1 MSQNN
6 NTGGYSDP
14 DLGDYAQ
21 PYEDTI
27 VASFN
32 YVEDYLRE
40 EAQGND
46 GVAHVQDLDSEDED
60 SENDDN
66 EDGDHEDGNHEDDDN
81 YNEKFDEADFHHE
94 DVGLNDINLGFDI
107 GNNLFPSPPAIV
119 ESTPTDGI
127 KGEDDEELFG
137 KSPKASDASQGAPTP
152 AAPSDMSALTFP
164 KTDPVIAASHPH
176 QAPEPSSSQPTFTLS
191 LDPSEVPDFIKE
203 EPGLAESDYTSLL
216 PPAGPDYSLPPIDP
230 LIASEVPNAGQPSAP
245 TRVSDPQPYLPTPGI
260 STGPNFHSFVPPQEQ
275 IPEPAL
281 AVPNN
286 DFFYPRRVDNILPDT
301 TNSNTGQYPLGPLLG
316 QGNGISQA
324 TRGQGGYGDHYQ
336 YNSQPYN
343 NSAHPMSLA
352 QRAAQQ
358 RFVAAEASRYRHS
371 MGPQPPGYPLPLPQ
385 DVTPPMNLEDIRRLP
400 PINLPPPVPNH
411 AAYPPQRDLLAPQ
424 DYPHPLNRGRISHRR
439 SRKASS
445 NNDSQ
450 RFYVRAPRIPSWGP
464 LVPGPRQP
472 EPVFRYYKHFA
483 ELRPALT
490 FTADQLV
497 TFFLGIGHPLPGRR
511 LTLWIQNVAAQSNDR
526 YANRGASTKCR
537 YKNCPA
543 KQNTIFKGFFR
554 IAFDEFSDMTGETL
568 DPMHNAGYMHL
579 HCFEKLFDLGYLIH
593 HGAARLGFRILPD
606 RRIFNHETRNAASLT
621 RDHGDMIHA
630 YDDWVAGQRAR
641 ADYIESVNA
650 SPQTR
655 KIYTGIEPMP
665 HMIPPHSQRL
675 GYKLVEKHL
684 SLQVKGRAATRDNR
698 GGPHIGIH
706 MGDLDLLMH
715 LKRRA
720 KQSRRPTLMETQQ
733 ETQQGTQQATAS
745 TSVTYA
751 TSLAQGAGQ
760 KRAYDYD
767 NGEGSSSAAEQRP
780 AQRLRVDGDTQQAQY
795 EPPTTRGTKRAIDDL
810 ESSTSPDSSK
820 RARDASYQ
828 TPDFLNPE
836 NFYDLFPMDSL
847 EGDSINV
854 AFDENDALFDTSSY
868 VPGDGDEPEMGYT
881 QPQPNW
887 YNQQQPSSTTT
898 PPTTTTAIATTTTT
912 TTPTPAY
919 PRTRARSREESIS
932 IINQL
937 TPHHLTRSSAHA
949 IQSQLEAQPAHVR
962 EQVLAAV
969 PAEYAALVQP
979 QSQAQSQEQDVSGLP
994 YVMQKATS
1002 DPSLPGIG
1010 LPALTEDPVGG
1021 KPDRWAVSGDGS
1033 PQQLQPAK
1041 N

>member
-14 DLGDYAQ
+14 DLGDYTQ
-21 PYEDTI
+21 GYEDATI

-32 YVEDYLRE
+32 LVEDYLRE
-40 EAQGND
+40 EAAGNHD
-46 GVAHVQDLDSEDED
+46 VIHVRDIDSEDDD
-60 SENDDN
+60 SEDDDN
-66 EDGDHEDGNHEDDDN
+66 KDGDHEDDDN
-81 YNEKFDEADFHHE
+81 YNEMKFDGADFHHE
-94 DVGLNDINLGFDI
+94 DAGLNDINLGFDI

-119 ESTPTDGI
+119 ESPPTDGI

-137 KSPKASDASQGAPTP
+137 KSPIASDASQGAPTP
-152 AAPSDMSALTFP
+152 AVPSDMSTLAFP
-164 KTDPVIAASHPH
+164 QTDPVIAASHPP
-176 QAPEPSSSQPTFTLS
+176 QAPEPSSSQPTLTLPQ
-191 LDPSEVPDFIKE
+191 LDPAEVPDFIKE
-203 EPGLAESDYTSLL
+203 EPGLTEPDYTSLL
-216 PPAGPDYSLPPIDP
+216 PIDP
-230 LIASEVPNAGQPSAP
+230 LIASEASNASQPSAP
-245 TRVSDPQPYLPTPGI
+245 ARVPDPQSYLPAPEI
-260 STGPNFHSFVPPQEQ
+260 STGPSFQSFVPPQEQ

-286 DFFYPRRVDNILPDT
+286 EFFYPCRVDNDT
-301 TNSNTGQYPLGPLLG
+301 TNSNQGQYPLGPLLG
-316 QGNGISQA
+316 QGNGTSPDDKRAGRLRRPIPVQ
-324 TRGQGGYGDHYQ
+324 QP
-336 YNSQPYN
+336 NPYN
-343 NSAHPMSLA
+343 NSAYPMPLA
-352 QRAAQQ
+352 QCAVGQYDAYSNTQAHQ
-358 RFVAAEASRYRHS
+358 RFIPSEASRYRQS
-371 MGPQPPGYPLPLPQ
+371 MGPQNPGYRLPLPQ
-385 DVTPPMNLEDIRRLP
+385 NATPPMNLEDIRRLP
-400 PINLPPPVPNH
+400 PINLPLPVSNH
-411 AAYPPQRDLLAPQ
+411 AAYPPQRDPLAPQ
-424 DYPHPLNRGRISHRR
+424 DQPHPLNRGRISHRR

-450 RFYVRAPRIPSWGP
+450 RFYVRPPRIPAWGP

-472 EPVFRYYKHFA
+472 EPVFRYYKHYA

-497 TFFLGIGHPLPGRR
+497 TFFLGIGHPNPGRR

-543 KQNTIFKGFFR
+543 KQNTILKGFFR
-554 IAFDEFSDMTGETL
+554 IAFDEFSDMTGDTL

-593 HGAARLGFRILPD
+593 YGATRLGFRILPD

-621 RDHGDMIHA
+621 RDHGDMINA
-630 YDDWVAGQRAR
+630 YDEWVEGQRAR

-650 SPQTR
+650 NPQTR

-720 KQSRRPTLMETQQ
+720 KQRRSIVPGTQQ
-733 ETQQGTQQATAS
+733 ETQQGTQQVATA
-745 TSVTYA
+745 TTITYA
-751 TSLAQGAGQ
+751 AAQGAGQ
-760 KRAYDYD
+760 KRAHDD
-767 NGEGSSSAAEQRP
+767 GNGEGSSSVAAEQRP
-780 AQRLRVDGDTQQAQY
+780 AQRLRVDGNTQQAQY

-810 ESSTSPDSSK
+810 ESSSTSPESSK
-820 RARDASYQ
+820 RARDSSYQ
-828 TPDFLNPE
+828 TPDFLDPE
-836 NFYDLFPMDSL
+836 NYYDLFPMDVL
-847 EGDSINV
+847 EGDNINV
-854 AFDENDALFDTSSY
+854 AFGDDDALYDNTFY
-868 VPGDGDEPEMGYT
+868 VPGDDDEPEMGYAHT
-881 QPQPNW
+881 QPNW
-887 YNQQQPSSTTT
+887 YPQPPSSTTT
-898 PPTTTTAIATTTTT
+898 PPTTTTAAATTSTT

-919 PRTRARSREESIS
+919 PRTRSRSREESIS

-937 TPHHLTRSSAHA
+937 TPHHLTRASAHA

-979 QSQAQSQEQDVSGLP
+979 PTQDVSGLP
-994 YVMQKATS
+994 WVAMQKATS

-1010 LPALTEDPVGG
+1010 LPPLTEGSQATLVGG

-1033 PQQLQPAK
+1033 PQVKTDIPVF
-1041 N
+1041 